1 MKKFNQY
8 LMHDRSKILQNHV
21 HATLL
26 SKGFPTIPIVGPNF
40 PIIFFIEIFNNS
52 YTIHLNIT
60 KPLGAPPTHWGL
72 SNHIK
77 SIMRPPWFGR
87 SQCNKT
93 NSTCFVMLRSP
104 TNPQQTQH
112 YLRGWIGSV
121 GIMYSKFMT
130 LQYPY
135 IWVY

>member
-1 MKKFNQY
+1 
-8 LMHDRSKILQNHV
+8 MHDRSKILQNHV

-26 SKGFPTIPIVGPNF
+26 SKGFPTIPIVGPNL

-77 SIMRPPWFGR
+77 SIMRPPSGLGDLNVTKQIQHVLSCWDL
-87 SQCNKT
+87 QQIHNKLNIT
-93 NSTCFVMLRSP
+93 WEAELEV
-104 TNPQQTQH
+104 
-112 YLRGWIGSV
+112 SV
-121 GIMYSKFMT
+121 
-130 LQYPY
+130 
-135 IWVY
+135 